1 MASKYFGGVVP
12 ARGQGNDRLRD
23 IQEKT
28 FIQVENALN
37 ELAFQKAL
45 IAIGEL
51 VSAVNKYIA
60 ETAPFTLAKDE
71 GKKDELSM
79 VIYNIL
85 DALRVIALFV
95 FPFMP
100 TTAEK
105 MWDALGIKE
114 KITQQDLSQKYR
126 WGGLPSGAELK
137 KIPPLFPRVL

>member
-23 IQEKT
+23 IQGKT

-71 GKKDELSM
+71 GKKGELSM

-100 TTAEK
+100 ATAEK

-114 KITQQDLSQKYR
+114 KITQQDLSQKYT
-126 WGGLPSGAELK
+126 WGDLPSGAELK
-137 KIPPLFPRVL
+137 KISPLFPRIL